1 MIMTEAKYKVSLED
15 VKKYFKSIKLDVCYG
30 FNYDKTSIN
39 KYSNET
45 KQNLCR
51 SSDLTYDELYKL
63 IMQNSDYDILIP
75 LDYGIF
81 QFYIE
86 KSGNQITKIVYCY
99 YSNSRNFDELT
110 KENEETK
117 EPNVRY
123 SDFFQFIVDDAPL
136 KDNIVYF
143 RYDFDP
149 SIYNGIIHSAS
160 HLHIGW
166 GNEIRIP
173 IINLMTPEIFVDFVI
188 KNIYK
193 DKWQVSIN
201 DKNFKKKILSLK
213 RQTEILK
220 KDFFNEEEKSILH
233 IS

>member
-15 VKKYFKSIKLDVCYG
+15 VKKYLKAIKLDVCYG

-86 KSGNQITKIVYCY
+86 KSGNRITRIVYCY
-99 YSNSRNFDELT
+99 YSNSRNFDELA
-110 KENEETK
+110 KEDEETQ

-123 SDFFQFIVDDAPL
+123 LDFFVDDAPL

-193 DKWQVSIN
+193 DKWQVSIT
-201 DKNFKKKILSLK
+201 DENFKKRILSLK
-213 RQTEILK
+213 RQTEILE

>member
-1 MIMTEAKYKVSLED
+1 MIMTEAKYRVSLENI
-15 VKKYFKSIKLDVCYG
+15 KKYFNSINLDVVYG
-30 FNYDKTSIN
+30 FNYDKTYIN
-39 KYSNET
+39 KYSIQT

-63 IMQNSDYDILIP
+63 IMQNSDYDLLIP
-75 LDYGIF
+75 SNYGVF

-86 KSGNQITKIVYCY
+86 KSGSKITKIVYCY
-99 YSNSRNFDELT
+99 YSNSRIFDELT
-110 KENEETK
+110 EEIDETEAIEEK
-117 EPNVRY
+117 Y
-123 SDFFQFIVDDAPL
+123 MDYFQFIVDDAPL

-166 GNEIRIP
+166 NNEIRIP
-173 IINLMTPEIFVDFVI
+173 ILNLMTPEIFVDFVI
-188 KNIYK
+188 KNVYK
-193 DKWQVSIN
+193 DAWQEAISN
-201 DKNFKKKILSLK
+201 PKFKKNVLALK
-213 RQTEILK
+213 KQTERIEKSL
-220 KDFFNEEEKSILH
+220 FNEEEKLILH